1 MKNVTR
7 KSFIRGEVFHL
18 WYKQRNPATLNEI
31 QSRPLFIH
39 ISSII
44 QTEERRETHTHWMKN
59 QSLEIFSSVTK
70 SVSHPS
76 ENRMRE
82 PGSMKIP
89 DSVKSFHP
97 WHSWEK
103 NEKGGAFHSIKSPV
117 GWSKIAQVGN
127 RYEWFCHFSLPQ
139 NLQESAVTDLF
150 TKLFSL
156 PFFSLPSHTSTKSGE
171 RQFHGLFLWSVF
183 KTCSSNSSSL
193 LACLPFSKPLI
204 LQFLTCNFLSSVSV
218 SVSVSVSLSLL
229 PWCVDDL
236 WKASFMSSQR
246 FLQSF
251 PTHLLFFCPQS
262 L

>member
-1 MKNVTR
+1 MKKVTR

-39 ISSII
+39 LSSII
-44 QTEERRETHTHWMKN
+44 QTEERRERHTLMKN

-89 DSVKSFHP
+89 DSGRSFHP
-97 WHSWEK
+97 WHRLRKEW
-103 NEKGGAFHSIKSPV
+103 KGRRIPQHKSPV
-117 GWSKIAQVGN
+117 GWSKIAQVGQ
-127 RYEWFCHFSLPQ
+127 RYEWFCHFSLPE

-150 TKLFSL
+150 TKLLSL
-156 PFFSLPSHTSTKSGE
+156 LFFSLPSHTSTKSGE

-193 LACLPFSKPLI
+193 LACLPF
-204 LQFLTCNFLSSVSV
+204 
-218 SVSVSVSLSLL
+218 
-229 PWCVDDL
+229 
-236 WKASFMSSQR
+236 
-246 FLQSF
+246 
-251 PTHLLFFCPQS
+251 
-262 L
+262 